1 MRAVALVFLVGCV
14 VRGSGSDPPDVIGD
28 PPTRGFG
35 CHDDSSCAS
44 GMVCARTSVCLSP
57 SQVRAIHVSWTV
69 SGKPAGTDSCAAAPN
84 LRIDFNSSTESLAQ
98 LAFAPVPCAEGKFS
112 VDKAPISIDHTSL
125 VRDGGGGGFGE
136 AKIDA
141 VTGEASMDLPY

>member
-1 MRAVALVFLVGCV
+1 MALVFLVGCV
-14 VRGSGSDPPDVIGD
+14 VRGSDPNVDPPLELD
-28 PPTRGFG
+28 PPYMN
-35 CHDDSSCAS
+35 CHDDSACHD
-44 GMVCARTSVCLSP
+44 GKVCARTSVCLSP

-112 VDKAPISIDHTSL
+112 VDKAPISIDHASL